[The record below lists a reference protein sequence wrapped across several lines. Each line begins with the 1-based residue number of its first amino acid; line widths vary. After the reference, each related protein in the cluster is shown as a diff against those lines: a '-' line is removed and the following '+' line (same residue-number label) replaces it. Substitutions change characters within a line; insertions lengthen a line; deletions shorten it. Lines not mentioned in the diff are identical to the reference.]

1 MTHPDIQ
8 THGSVWLPRYQSS
21 DTPLVLPPLSSLR
34 LALSSPLLTNPRLT
48 VACIDL
54 RLRIEF

>member
-8 THGSVWLPRYQSS
+8 THGSVWPPRYQSS
-21 DTPLVLPPLSSLR
+21 DPPLVPPPLSSLR
-34 LALSSPLLTNPRLT
+34 LALSLPLLTNPRLT